1 MTDELNLDQARQ
13 EIAQLQEQVVNL
25 TLAKDELE
33 SRLAVARSL
42 IDMLKSEVKRW
53 QNVVD
58 AKRSP
63 ADREDL
69 NRARATARVWKNA
82 AKTYRQMVHFYA
94 ANVAGLAALELEMAQ
109 EEEPN
114 AQPL

>member
-42 IDMLKSEVKRW
+42 
-53 QNVVD
+53 
-58 AKRSP
+58 
-63 ADREDL
+63 
-69 NRARATARVWKNA
+69 RATARVWKNA
-82 AKTYRQMVHFYA
+82 AKTYRQLVHFYA